1 LYIKTLIPPTGV
13 RVYLV
18 QKPLTQNWC
27 ASTQH
32 YPPSPVDPPQI
43 QLGELTALP
52 HSHAFSGRPRPNCF
66 FAQIEH
72 CCSRTSVHR
81 LSQHRRHTTQC
92 HWLTKDYVALSQHST
107 ITALIT
113 CHVLVCRLCSD
124 RYKQQREEER
134 ADFISAR
141 CTVFVTTRALG
152 RQFSVAG
159 ELHVMPTFIDDYV
172 QVESRYFRL
181 RQVTCLFDETSVNNR
196 LAPELAHFLNQVS
209 SVQFYREQYCII
221 TSMWQSQLLL
231 SVGHH

>member
-1 LYIKTLIPPTGV
+1 MRLSGNSLQLLPPGV
-13 RVYLV
+13 VFQRYNA
-18 QKPLTQNWC
+18 PN
-27 ASTQH
+27 SI
-32 YPPSPVDPPQI
+32 SPVDLSQI

-52 HSHAFSGRPRPNCF
+52 HSRAFSVQPRPHCF
-66 FAQIEH
+66 FVQTE
-72 CCSRTSVHR
+72 CSHTSVHR

-134 ADFISAR
+134 ADFISGR
-141 CTVFVTTRALG
+141 CTVFVTTRVLG

-159 ELHVMPTFIDDYV
+159 ELHVMPTFVDDYV

-181 RQVTCLFDETSVNNR
+181 RQVTCFFVFLRTSW
-196 LAPELAHFLNQVS
+196 
-209 SVQFYREQYCII
+209 
-221 TSMWQSQLLL
+221 TK
-231 SVGHH
+231 